1 MKPHRTLCKTGISTQ
16 ENAGRPQSWIYRA
29 SRKCAS
35 GVANPIRG
43 RLSASRRSRPR
54 DTIDLHPVA
63 ARCIVITLFCLE
75 LGVQAQTWPS
85 GRLLGLRATP
95 PAATQVLSDHHPY
108 RGVNHDE
115 PFELRTTLAELGNY
129 PTSHKICLAPQLGGS
144 KQLPLFEEGELPS
157 EVVRQ
162 HYDRSLPPAV
172 YIYGLKGHELGG
184 AGFLHSGG
192 RVFLAPDVMPA
203 YFGQRLR
210 DDGHSLDECQRGALF
225 REDVIT
231 INLDG
236 PVASVLHPNLVYG
249 HFLLEI
255 FPKLH
260 LLSRLRAAGLVF
272 PSRYRNRYRHG

>member
-1 MKPHRTLCKTGISTQ
+1 M
-16 ENAGRPQSWIYRA
+16 
-29 SRKCAS
+29 
-35 GVANPIRG
+35 
-43 RLSASRRSRPR
+43 
-54 DTIDLHPVA
+54 
-63 ARCIVITLFCLE
+63 
-75 LGVQAQTWPS
+75 
-85 GRLLGLRATP
+85 
-95 PAATQVLSDHHPY
+95 LSDHHPY

-272 PSRYRNRYRHG
+272 PVALPEQISPWVKAIVGLYFSPEEILHYDVRNTRIRSPCFVLPSMMHVNYQFHPDFNLAIEEIKGHVLRHVSPGRKKRIWISTKRSREGLR